1 MISSRRAGSLALT
14 LVGAMLVAGPVA
26 AQGQPHYRTPDAAV
40 QALVNAAASGQKGA
54 MVKVLGPAAKEL
66 GSGDAVADAA
76 DRRDFVD
83 AAAKSA
89 RIEQHDKNHAV
100 LTVGDDDWPF
110 PIPLV
115 RDSKGWYFDVAA
127 GKQELIDRRVGRN
140 ELTTI
145 AVLRAFVDAEHEYA
159 RRDPNGDGTHA
170 YAQKLMSSKDVRDGL
185 YWPTKE
191 GEPQSP
197 MGPMVAEAV
206 AAGYKPGQSSE
217 PKPYHGYYYRILTA
231 QGPHAPGGAKS
242 YINDGHMTK
251 GFAALAYPAQ
261 YGNSGV
267 MTFVVNQS
275 GILFQKD
282 LGKDTAQAAAAISA
296 YDPDGSWQPVT
307 D

>member
-1 MISSRRAGSLALT
+1 
-14 LVGAMLVAGPVA
+14 
-26 AQGQPHYRTPDAAV
+26 
-40 QALVNAAASGQKGA
+40 VNAAASGRKGA
-54 MVKVLGPAAKEL
+54 LVKVLGPAAKEL
-66 GSGDAVADAA
+66 GSGDVVADAA

-83 AAAKSA
+83 AAVKSA

-115 RDSKGWYFDVAA
+115 RDAKGWYFDVAA
-127 GKQELIDRRVGRN
+127 GKQELLDRRVGRN

-159 RRDPNGDGTHA
+159 RREPAGDGTHA
-170 YAQKLMSSKDVRDGL
+170 YAQKLMSSKDARDGL
-185 YWPTKE
+185 YWPTKQ

-197 MGPMVAEAV
+197 MGPLVAEAV

-217 PKPYHGYYYRILTA
+217 SKPYHGYYYRILTA
-231 QGPHAPGGAKS
+231 QGPHGPGGAKS

-251 GFAALAYPAQ
+251 GFAALAYPAR